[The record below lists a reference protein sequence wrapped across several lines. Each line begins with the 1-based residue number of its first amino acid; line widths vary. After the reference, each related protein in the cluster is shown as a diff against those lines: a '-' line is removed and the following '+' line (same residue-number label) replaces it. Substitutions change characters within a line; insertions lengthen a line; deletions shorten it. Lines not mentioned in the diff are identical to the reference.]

1 MLESKSQVNIFAFAD
16 DLKLLSTNP
25 GVLQDALNKVIIWSK
40 QWQLRFQLQKSE
52 QIYFT
57 PSKYTAQQVHRFAIN
72 GEQLNLVNTVRDLG
86 IFLTSDLKWSAQ
98 VTNIYNKAIR
108 LVYNVLRSFKSNHL
122 NLYTLIFKTY
132 IRPIIEYNSG
142 IWSPYLITE
151 IRKIESIQKTYTRL
165 VCKKLNISYN
175 N

>member
-1 MLESKSQVNIFAFAD
+1 MAIKIPTSKVWTNLFYTI
-16 DLKLLSTNP
+16 KIHSTTSP
-25 GVLQDALNKVIIWSK
+25 QICDQWRTII
-40 QWQLRFQLQKSE
+40 
-52 QIYFT
+52 
-57 PSKYTAQQVHRFAIN
+57 
-72 GEQLNLVNTVRDLG
+72 LVNTVRDLG